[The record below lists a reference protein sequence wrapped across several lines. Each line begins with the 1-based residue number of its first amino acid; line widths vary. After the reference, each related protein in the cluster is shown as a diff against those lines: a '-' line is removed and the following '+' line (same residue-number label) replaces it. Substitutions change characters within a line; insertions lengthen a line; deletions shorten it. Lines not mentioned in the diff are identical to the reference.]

1 MATTKQF
8 DCPGCSAQL
17 EYDPNVQAQTCP
29 YCGYVGQVEIA
40 AEAQAEAVAELDFHE
55 YLSKAAAAEDTVE
68 QVTVSCMACSAQ
80 TTLEP
85 NVTSTECPFCGTKI
99 VTQGE
104 SKRVIKP
111 RALLPFSIPKEQA
124 AKLWQ
129 EWIASLWFAPSKLKS
144 DAKDAEGLNGI
155 YLPYWTYD
163 ADTRSYFTGQKGRH
177 KWKKQ
182 GGQKVMTVR
191 WKYVEG
197 QVDKSFDD
205 VLVIGSGSVPEKH
218 ATRLPPWDLD
228 NLVPYDD
235 GYLSGFRAEAYQT
248 DLEAGFGKAKEQMD
262 TKIRKKVNQRIGGDV
277 QTITSLQTSIEN
289 VTFKHILLPL
299 WISAYRFN
307 DKVFQYLVNGR
318 TGKVRGD
325 RPYSWVKITLTV
337 LAALIVIAAIVLLLI
352 KFRVI
357 KLRFR

>member
-17 EYDPNVQAQTCP
+17 QYDPTSQAQTCP
-29 YCGYVGQVEIA
+29 YCGHVAQMEIG

-55 YLSKAAAAEDTVE
+55 YLSKAAEAEDTVE

-85 NVTSTECPFCGTKI
+85 NVTSTECPFCGTQI
-99 VTQGE
+99 VAQGE

-111 RALLPFSIPKEQA
+111 KALLGFSIPKEQA

-129 EWIASLWFAPSKLKS
+129 EWIAGLWFAPGKLKT
-144 DAKDAEGLNGI
+144 DAKKAEGLNGM
-155 YLPYWTYD
+155 YMPYWTYD
-163 ADTRSYFTGQKGRH
+163 ADTHSWYTGQKGRQ
-177 KWKKQ
+177 KWKKR
-182 GGQKVMTVR
+182 GGEKVMDIK

-205 VLVIGSGSVPEKH
+205 VLVLGSGSVPEKH
-218 ATRLPPWDLD
+218 ATRLRPWDLE

-235 GYLSGFRAEAYQT
+235 SYLSGFRAEAYQT
-248 DLEAGFGKAKEQMD
+248 DLEAGFGQAKDQMD
-262 TKIRKKVNQRIGGDV
+262 AKIRKKVKQRIGGDV
-277 QTITSLQTSIEN
+277 QTITSLQSTYEN
-289 VTFKHILLPL
+289 ITFKHILLPL

-325 RPYSWVKITLTV
+325 RPYSWVKIGLTV
-337 LAALIVIAAIVLLLI
+337 LAALVIIAIVVLLLI

-357 KLRFR
+357 KFR